1 MSQRP
6 KITKTGLQKA
16 LKIFSFIKPYRW
28 PFIWGMICLIISSSM
43 FMIFPGAAGEM
54 ANAAI
59 GKSKWN
65 FKVQDYGLLF
75 LVILL
80 VQGVL
85 SYLRTIFFAQVSE
98 KGISDVRKALYSKI
112 LCQEIYFF
120 EQHRVGE
127 LTSRLTADVEQLQSS
142 FSITLAEFV
151 RQIVILVSGV
161 IILAWMAPKLSLIM
175 LLTFPITVIAF
186 IFFGKYIRG
195 LSKKRQD
202 ALAETNIVV
211 EESLQSFHTVKAYS
225 NEKYELNRFVKAI
238 DYMVD
243 ISLHYAKMRGV
254 FFIFIITVLFGGLFF
269 ILWRGALLVQAGEM
283 QAGDLF
289 SFIIYTGII
298 GGAIAG
304 IGNLYSTLAGSIGAT
319 ERIQDML
326 DRDQEVNLESN
337 QFLKLHGNIQA
348 NQLSFVYPSRSDMEV
363 LKEIEF
369 NVAQGQ
375 RIAFVGSSGSGKS
388 TIVQLLLRFYPNYEG
403 EIKIDGKSIK
413 EYEIKSYRS
422 NFAIVPQ
429 EILLFGGTIREN
441 ILYGNPNANES
452 QLIQAANQSNC
463 MEFIESFPEGFDTIV
478 GERGIKLSGGQKQR
492 IAIARAILKNP
503 TILILDEATSA
514 LDAESEKV
522 VQDALDQLMQNR
534 TSIIIAHRLSTIRNC
549 DCIYVLKDGQIVE
562 RGTHEELL
570 AIPSGVYHNL
580 IQLQLESKTI

>member
-59 GKSKWN
+59 GKSKWS

-269 ILWRGALLVQAGEM
+269 ILWRGALLVQSGEM

-326 DRDQEVNLESN
+326 DRDQEVDLESN
-337 QFLKLHGNIQA
+337 QSLKLHGNIQA

-363 LKEIEF
+363 LREIEF

-403 EIKIDGKSIK
+403 QILIDGKSIK

-441 ILYGNPNANES
+441 ILYGNPKANES

-463 MEFIESFPEGFDTIV
+463 MEFIESFPDGFDTIV

-503 TILILDEATSA
+503 SILILDEATSA

-562 RGTHEELL
+562 RGTHEDLL